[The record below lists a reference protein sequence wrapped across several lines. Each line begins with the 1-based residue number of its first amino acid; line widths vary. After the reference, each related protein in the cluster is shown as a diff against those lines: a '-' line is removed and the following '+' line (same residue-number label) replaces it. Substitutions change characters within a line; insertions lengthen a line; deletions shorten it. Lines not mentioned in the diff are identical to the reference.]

1 MNPIPQDASPTDPFW
16 EREFLDLAHGLVM
29 AGAKTRLIARLTD
42 FSLQRIR
49 TLYKVLRRTYAPS
62 GPIAHRP
69 ARFFAMRRGRISA
82 AWSIQGAIFI
92 ACYERTG
99 EIAEVPLQR
108 GWRLL
113 AAFNTYLKLTE
124 QLHES
129 SGTKRLD
136 INQAYALLT
145 HCGFLETRHA
155 ELTLKQCGVCF
166 IRYLALSFERP
177 DTQRCPVC
185 AMNANAR
192 RLARQT
198 SAPRRRSASSR
209 SL

>member
-1 MNPIPQDASPTDPFW
+1 MNPITQDAASSDPRW

-49 TLYKVLRRTYAPS
+49 NLYKVLRGSYAPS
-62 GPIAHRP
+62 GPLAQGQ
-69 ARFFAMRRGRISA
+69 ARFFAMRRGRVSA

-113 AAFNTYLKLTE
+113 TAFNTYLNLTQE
-124 QLHES
+124 LHES
-129 SGTKRLD
+129 SRIKRLD

-145 HCGFLETRHA
+145 HCGFLESRNA
-155 ELTLKQCGVCF
+155 ELKRRECPVCL
-166 IRYLALSFERP
+166 IRHLVAITEP
-177 DTQRCPVC
+177 PVTQRCPVC
-185 AMNANAR
+185 AMNANAL

-198 SAPRRRSASSR
+198 SASRRRSPPSR
-209 SL
+209 YT